1 MTVPITYVVTGST
14 ASSGEQTLHNT
25 PLEMIAYG
33 DWGASGSITLQRK
46 IGASTWVNVT
56 DSAGSAATLS
66 ADGVLGLL
74 YLSNSSFLRI
84 QPSGV
89 TSVTVEIKEVGA

>member
-33 DWGASGSITLQRK
+33 TWNGGSVTLQRK
-46 IGASTWVNVT
+46 IGSNTWVNVT

-74 YLSNSSFLRI
+74 YLSNSAFLRI